1 MKKITLL
8 IVSFVIVIFSYAQ
21 TSVHIG
27 QDTNIVYNTI
37 LKISPKILTQQTN
50 YQFEP
55 ISYNDSIEHY
65 LDSLVSD
72 TLTSNDDWFS
82 PAIDIGFG
90 FSFFG
95 IEFNTLV
102 IGENAIISFDT
113 TLANKLCAWSFTSPL
128 PNTSFQKSSIFA
140 PYTDIDMFYDGKIKY
155 GILGSAPDR
164 IFFTYFD
171 SISFFSCYSLYFS
184 SIVILH
190 EGSNEIE
197 IHIKSKP
204 TCLTWNNGNSLL
216 GLFDSSK
223 TVAVVPPNRNT
234 GPWTAYNESWRFTPV
249 QTKSAAN
256 LSYKWFKNDVQ
267 VNSALLYT
275 DTVTENYKLKIEIID
290 QTSNQV
296 VAADSIQVNYCDHL
310 VTAQSATSICA
321 GDTVLLA
328 ANGATSVIWSTGETS
343 DSIYVAPNESASY
356 GLTAYNIYGNI
367 LGTYTF
373 DVQVLPKPVAP
384 ILTFVAPDT
393 IYSSYP
399 DNTWYFGDN
408 HLSSSSGFIIA
419 NQNGTYGATHV
430 DQNGCNSDR
439 SLISVLN
446 VSIEQNYE
454 DANINISPNPFYNQI
469 NIISGCNMQAIR
481 IYGPDG
487 KLLLNSEI
495 NSKRYTFS
503 TEMLTDGIYM
513 VRIIHSKGESI
524 FKVIKN

>member
-1 MKKITLL
+1 MKKIILL
-8 IVSFVIVIFSYAQ
+8 IAHFAFFTFSYSQ
-21 TSVHIG
+21 TTVNIG
-27 QDTNIVYNTI
+27 NDTTIVYNSVFN
-37 LKISPKILTQQTN
+37 ISPQVIIQQAD

-55 ISYNDSIEHY
+55 ISYNDTIENF
-65 LDSLVSD
+65 LNNFVIGNIIN
-72 TLTSNDDWFS
+72 NDDLFS
-82 PAIDIGFG
+82 SKIDIGFG
-90 FSFFG
+90 FDFFG
-95 IEFNTLV
+95 IEYKKLV
-102 IGENAIISFDT
+102 VGGNVILSFDT
-113 TLANKLCAWSFTSPL
+113 TLENQFCAWSFSAPL
-128 PNTSFQKSSIFA
+128 PYSSYYKSSIYT
-140 PYTDIDMFYDGKIKY
+140 PYTDVDRTHHGEIKFGSF
-155 GILGSAPDR
+155 GIAPER
-164 IFFTYFD
+164 NFFVCFD
-171 SISFFSCYSLYFS
+171 SISFYDCTSLYFS

-204 TCLTWNNGNSLL
+204 TCTTWNQGNSVL
-216 GLFDSSK
+216 GLMDHSK
-223 TVAVVPPNRNT
+223 TVAVVPPGRNT
-234 GPWTAYNESWRFTPV
+234 AAWSAYNEAWRFTPI
-249 QTKSAAN
+249 QLKSNAN
-256 LSYKWFKNDVQ
+256 LGYKWYKNDIQ
-267 VNSALLYT
+267 INSPLIYT
-275 DTVTENYKLKIEIID
+275 DTVTENHELILEMID
-290 QTSNQV
+290 LATNQV
-296 VAADSIQVNYCDHL
+296 VAADSIQIHYSDHL
-310 VTAQSATSICA
+310 ITTQSDTAVCE
-321 GDTVLLA
+321 GDTILLSA
-328 ANGATSVIWSTGETS
+328 IGATSVIWSTGETS
-343 DSIYVAPNESASY
+343 DSIYVAPGESTSY
-356 GLTAYNIYGNI
+356 SLTAYNIHGNAI
-367 LGTYTF
+367 GTYTF
-373 DVQVLPKPVAP
+373 DVQVLPKPAAP

-454 DANINISPNPFYNQI
+454 DANINISPNPFYNQL

-487 KLLLNSEI
+487 KLLLNSDI